1 MPAAER
7 YKHIWWATLNWVG
20 KKASLLQVNLKT
32 INNLVRYVFRYVVTR
47 KKGKK
52 ISESCVLCKGLI
64 NTKKFHLKYS
74 SPTLFIARVLE
85 DETSLNC
92 QSY

>member
-47 KKGKK
+47 KKGNKFRK
-52 ISESCVLCKGLI
+52 AVFFAKG
-64 NTKKFHLKYS
+64 
-74 SPTLFIARVLE
+74 
-85 DETSLNC
+85 
-92 QSY
+92 